1 MRISDWSSDVCSS
14 DLLLPLPGGPPDAP
28 GDHLPVARR
37 AGCGQLRDGPGRLG
51 DPRPHHGTGDAGRR
65 TTPGAR
71 SGRVLSMLSIRGLS
85 VSYAGVPAVQDV
97 TLDLPTGQVL
107 AVLGRSEERRVG
119 QECVSTCKSRGSPYH
134 YKKNI

>member
-14 DLLLPLPGGPPDAP
+14 DL
-28 GDHLPVARR
+28 
-37 AGCGQLRDGPGRLG
+37 GQLRDGPGRLG

-107 AVLGRSEERRVG
+107 AVLGPSGCGKSTLLRAVAGLEPVRSG
-119 QECVSTCKSRGSPYH
+119 PISFDSRAQAHVPTH
-134 YKKNI
+134 KRNTK